1 MRAPARAVS
10 SMSRMTPIYT
20 IYGLLYTTFGL
31 DVRHHPAV
39 WPSCWAHCWVLC
51 IWVLDLWIWDLYIWG
66 SVDMGSPSLALGVT
80 IVVPT
85 RYARGNIYLLGYMG
99 HDWSQQYGNAS

>member
-20 IYGLLYTTFGL
+20 IYDLLYTTFSL

-39 WPSCWAHCWVLC
+39 WPSCWEHCWDLW
-51 IWVLDLWIWDLYIWG
+51 IWVLDLWISGSLDLWIYGSLDLDLVLCVWDL
-66 SVDMGSPSLALGVT
+66 
-80 IVVPT
+80 
-85 RYARGNIYLLGYMG
+85 
-99 HDWSQQYGNAS
+99 